1 MITTE
6 QKKKILAAIAQ
17 NRANYPSDAKHATSL
32 GISTSVYSMVKQGVL
47 DKALSDANW
56 VRIARRLGVN
66 LRHEIEWKPANT
78 FTFLFIQ
85 KQLELAQLSSL
96 SMILC
101 DEPNIGKTYSAKY
114 YIGCHE
120 NAVYIDCSQVKTKR
134 RLIRKIATEFGTD
147 NKGTYSD
154 VYEDLVYYL
163 RTLNSP
169 LIILDEAGDLQ
180 YEAFLELKAL
190 WNATE
195 HYCGWYMMGADGLK
209 EKINRSIDCKKVGYT
224 EMLSR
229 YGGRFSKVTPDDGK
243 EREKFLM
250 KQASIVAKVNAPADA
265 DIPAIVR
272 KTQGGLRRVYT
283 EIEKLKIAAENAAE
297 AAGEVSHG

>member
-32 GISTSVYSMVKQGVL
+32 GISTSVYSMVKQGTL
-47 DKALSDANW
+47 DKALSNANW

-163 RTLNSP
+163 RTLNNP

-195 HYCGWYMMGADGLK
+195 HCCGWYMMGADGLK

-265 DIPAIVR
+265 DIPTIVR

-297 AAGEVSHG
+297 ASGEASHG

>member
-6 QKKKILAAIAQ
+6 QKKKIVAAIAQ
-17 NRANYPSDAKHATSL
+17 NRANCPSDAKHATSL
-32 GISTSVYSMVKQGVL
+32 GISTSVYSMVKQGAL

-163 RTLNSP
+163 RTLNNP

-195 HYCGWYMMGADGLK
+195 HCCGWYMMGADGLK

-265 DIPAIVR
+265 DIPTIVR

-297 AAGEVSHG
+297 ASGEASHG

>member
-32 GISTSVYSMVKQGVL
+32 GISTSVYSMVKQGAF

-195 HYCGWYMMGADGLK
+195 HCCGWYMMGADGLK

-265 DIPAIVR
+265 DIPTIVR

-283 EIEKLKIAAENAAE
+283 EIEKLKIAVENAAE
-297 AAGEVSHG
+297 ASEEASHG

>member
-32 GISTSVYSMVKQGVL
+32 GISTSVYSMVKQGAL

-163 RTLNSP
+163 RTLNNP

-195 HYCGWYMMGADGLK
+195 HCCGWYMMGADGLK
-209 EKINRSIDCKKVGYT
+209 EKINRSIDCKKV
-224 EMLSR
+224 
-229 YGGRFSKVTPDDGK
+229 
-243 EREKFLM
+243 
-250 KQASIVAKVNAPADA
+250 
-265 DIPAIVR
+265 
-272 KTQGGLRRVYT
+272 
-283 EIEKLKIAAENAAE
+283 
-297 AAGEVSHG
+297 

>member
-195 HYCGWYMMGADGLK
+195 HSCGWYMMGADGLK

-265 DIPAIVR
+265 DIPTIVR

-297 AAGEVSHG
+297 ASGEASHG

>member
-32 GISTSVYSMVKQGVL
+32 GISTSVYSMVKQGAF
-47 DKALSDANW
+47 DKALSGANW

-101 DEPNIGKTYSAKY
+101 DEPNIGKTCSAKY

-195 HYCGWYMMGADGLK
+195 HCCGWYMMGADGLK

-265 DIPAIVR
+265 DIPTIVR

-283 EIEKLKIAAENAAE
+283 EIEKLKIAAENAVE
-297 AAGEVSHG
+297 ASGEASHG

>member
-6 QKKKILAAIAQ
+6 QKKKIITAIVE
-17 NRANYPSDAKHATSL
+17 NRKLYDSDSKHAKVL
-32 GISTSVYSMVKQGVL
+32 GVSTSVYSMVKGGQT

-56 VRIARRLGVN
+56 IRIARKLGVN
-66 LRHEIEWKPANT
+66 LRHEIDWKTAKT
-78 FTFLFIQ
+78 ETFLIVTS
-85 KQLELAQLSSL
+85 QLATAQSSSL

-114 YIGCHE
+114 YVSSHK
-120 NAVYIDCSQVKTKR
+120 NAAYIDCSQVKTKR
-134 RLIRKIATEFGTD
+134 RLIRKLAAEFGLD
-147 NKGTYSD
+147 SKGAYGD

-163 RTLNSP
+163 RSIEQP

-195 HYCGWYMMGADGLK
+195 HCCGWYMMGADGLK

-229 YGGRFSKVTPDDGK
+229 YGGRYCKVTPDDGK
-243 EREKFLM
+243 ERERFLM
-250 KQASIVAKVNAPADA
+250 KQAAIVAKANAPEGY
-265 DIPAIVR
+265 DIATIVR
-272 KTQGGLRRVYT
+272 AAAGSLRRTYT
-283 EIEKLKIAAENAAE
+283 ELEKLKLSEE
-297 AAGEVSHG
+297 

>member
-32 GISTSVYSMVKQGVL
+32 GISTSVYSMVKQGAL

-163 RTLNSP
+163 RTLNNP

-195 HYCGWYMMGADGLK
+195 HCCGWYMMGADGLK

-229 YGGRFSKVTPDDGK
+229 YGGRFSKVTADDGK

-265 DIPAIVR
+265 DIPTIVR

-283 EIEKLKIAAENAAE
+283 DIEKLKIAAENATE
-297 AAGEVSHG
+297 ASGEASHG

>member
-32 GISTSVYSMVKQGVL
+32 GMSTSVYSMVKQGVL

-195 HYCGWYMMGADGLK
+195 HCCGWCMMGADGLK

-265 DIPAIVR
+265 DIPTIVR

-297 AAGEVSHG
+297 ASGEVSHG

>member
-32 GISTSVYSMVKQGVL
+32 GISTSVYSMVKQGAF

-114 YIGCHE
+114 YISCHE

-163 RTLNSP
+163 RTLNNP

-195 HYCGWYMMGADGLK
+195 HCCGWYMMGADGLK

-265 DIPAIVR
+265 DIPTIVR

-297 AAGEVSHG
+297 ASGEASHG

>member
-32 GISTSVYSMVKQGVL
+32 GISTSVYSMVKQGAL

-85 KQLELAQLSSL
+85 KQLEFAQLSSL

-163 RTLNSP
+163 RTLNNP

-195 HYCGWYMMGADGLK
+195 HCCGWYMMGADGLK

-265 DIPAIVR
+265 DIPTIVR

-297 AAGEVSHG
+297 ASGEASHG

>member
-32 GISTSVYSMVKQGVL
+32 GISTSVYSMVKQGAL

-163 RTLNSP
+163 RTLNNP

-195 HYCGWYMMGADGLK
+195 HCCGWYMMGADGLK

-250 KQASIVAKVNAPADA
+250 KQVSIVAKVNAPADA
-265 DIPAIVR
+265 DIPTIVR

-297 AAGEVSHG
+297 ASGEASHG

>member
-32 GISTSVYSMVKQGVL
+32 GISTSVYSMVKQGAF
-47 DKALSDANW
+47 DKALSGANW

-195 HYCGWYMMGADGLK
+195 HCCGWYMMGADGLK

-265 DIPAIVR
+265 DIPTIVR

-297 AAGEVSHG
+297 ASGEASHG

>member
-32 GISTSVYSMVKQGVL
+32 GISTSVYSMVKQGAL

-163 RTLNSP
+163 RTLNNP

-195 HYCGWYMMGADGLK
+195 HCCGWYMMGADGLK

-243 EREKFLM
+243 EREKFLK

-265 DIPAIVR
+265 DIPTIVR

-297 AAGEVSHG
+297 ASGEASHG

>member
-32 GISTSVYSMVKQGVL
+32 GISTSVYSMVKQGAF

-195 HYCGWYMMGADGLK
+195 HCCGWYMMGADGLK

-265 DIPAIVR
+265 DIPTIVR

-283 EIEKLKIAAENAAE
+283 EIEKFKIAAENAAE
-297 AAGEVSHG
+297 ASGEACHG

>member
-32 GISTSVYSMVKQGVL
+32 GISTSVYSMVKQGAL

-163 RTLNSP
+163 RTLNNP

-180 YEAFLELKAL
+180 YEAFLALKAL

-195 HYCGWYMMGADGLK
+195 HCCGWYMMGADGLK

-265 DIPAIVR
+265 DIPTIVR

-297 AAGEVSHG
+297 ASGEASHG

>member
-32 GISTSVYSMVKQGVL
+32 GISTSVYSMVKQGAF

-163 RTLNSP
+163 RTLNNP

-195 HYCGWYMMGADGLK
+195 HCCGWYMMGADGLK

-265 DIPAIVR
+265 DIPTIVR
-272 KTQGGLRRVYT
+272 KTHGGLRRVYT

-297 AAGEVSHG
+297 ASGEASHG

>member
-32 GISTSVYSMVKQGVL
+32 GISTSVYSMVKQGAL

-114 YIGCHE
+114 DIGCHE

-163 RTLNSP
+163 RTLNNP

-195 HYCGWYMMGADGLK
+195 HCCGWYMMGADGLK

-265 DIPAIVR
+265 DIPTIVR

-297 AAGEVSHG
+297 ASGEASHG

>member
-32 GISTSVYSMVKQGVL
+32 GISTSVYSMVKQGAL

-101 DEPNIGKTYSAKY
+101 DEPNIGKTYSA
-114 YIGCHE
+114 
-120 NAVYIDCSQVKTKR
+120 D
-134 RLIRKIATEFGTD
+134 RK
-147 NKGTYSD
+147 S
-154 VYEDLVYYL
+154 VV
-163 RTLNSP
+163 
-169 LIILDEAGDLQ
+169 
-180 YEAFLELKAL
+180 
-190 WNATE
+190 
-195 HYCGWYMMGADGLK
+195 
-209 EKINRSIDCKKVGYT
+209 
-224 EMLSR
+224 
-229 YGGRFSKVTPDDGK
+229 
-243 EREKFLM
+243 
-250 KQASIVAKVNAPADA
+250 
-265 DIPAIVR
+265 
-272 KTQGGLRRVYT
+272 
-283 EIEKLKIAAENAAE
+283 
-297 AAGEVSHG
+297 

>member
-32 GISTSVYSMVKQGVL
+32 GISTSVYSMVKQGAF

-56 VRIARRLGVN
+56 VRIARRLDVN

-154 VYEDLVYYL
+154 VYEDLIYYL
-163 RTLNSP
+163 RTLNNP

-195 HYCGWYMMGADGLK
+195 HCCGWYMMGADGLK

-265 DIPAIVR
+265 DIPTIVR

-297 AAGEVSHG
+297 ASGEASHG

>member
-32 GISTSVYSMVKQGVL
+32 GISTSVYSMVKQGAF

-114 YIGCHE
+114 YIGCQE

-163 RTLNSP
+163 RTLNNP

-195 HYCGWYMMGADGLK
+195 HCCGWYMMGADGLK

-265 DIPAIVR
+265 DIPTIVR

-297 AAGEVSHG
+297 ASGEASHG